1 MEKEYKDSPYKD
13 MPEELK
19 AGYTMD
25 GKIPIVVDWRDD
37 SNALAQK
44 VWDEEYVNSFKN
56 RFTVE
61 KINNGTQGR
70 EPYGGG
76 AKTLLSAFQKYN
88 LTGKNIAVIGSATP
102 WVETI
107 LMNLGNTVTTIEYN
121 VPDSTVE
128 GLKTQSYWDFLEGDE
143 KFDYIVTYS
152 SIEHAGLGRYGDPL
166 NPDED
171 IKAMETIRKHLSDD
185 GLLFW
190 ACPIGR
196 DAVWWNVHRIYGNTR
211 LPLLFEGLDDID
223 WIGGN
228 KQHLLANGNG
238 QQPVVVLKHKK

>member
-1 MEKEYKDSPYKD
+1 MEKQYKNSPYRN

-19 AGYTMD
+19 SKYTMG
-25 GKIPIVVDWRDD
+25 GKIRLHHHWRDD
-37 SNALAQK
+37 SKALVQEI
-44 VWDEEYVNSFKN
+44 WDEEYVNSFKN

-70 EPYGGG
+70 EPYDG
-76 AKTLLSAFQKYN
+76 AAKILLQSFQKYN

-102 WVETI
+102 WIETI
-107 LMNLGNTVTTIEYN
+107 LLNLGNTVTTIEYN
-121 VPDSTVE
+121 VPKSTFG
-128 GLKTQSYWDFLEGDE
+128 GLNTQSYWDFLDGNEMY
-143 KFDYIVTYS
+143 DYIVSYS

-171 IKAMETIRKHLSDD
+171 IIAMQTIRKHLSDD

-190 ACPIGR
+190 GCPIGI
-196 DAVWWNVHRIYGNTR
+196 DALWWNVHRIYGRIR
-211 LPLLFEGLDDID
+211 LPLLFDGLDDID

-228 KQHLLANGNG
+228 KEYLLNNGNG
-238 QQPVVVLKHKK
+238 QQPVIVLKHKK